1 MEAIRTQANHEDTM
15 RLNPSPE
22 VIFREVEDGAVL
34 LSTKD
39 EVYFGLN
46 RVGARI
52 WGLLSLQD
60 HDLDDL
66 CQALADEYP
75 EVGLESLQEDVSEL
89 LTQLQDLGLVES
101 QNEAA

>member
-1 MEAIRTQANHEDTM
+1 M

-34 LSTKD
+34 LSTRD

-46 RVGARI
+46 RVGARV
-52 WGLLSLQD
+52 WTLLNLPD

-66 CQALADEYP
+66 CRTVAEEYP
-75 EVGLESLQEDVSEL
+75 EVGLESLEADVSEL
-89 LTQLQDLGLVES
+89 LTRLQGLGLVS
-101 QNEAA
+101 QHEAA